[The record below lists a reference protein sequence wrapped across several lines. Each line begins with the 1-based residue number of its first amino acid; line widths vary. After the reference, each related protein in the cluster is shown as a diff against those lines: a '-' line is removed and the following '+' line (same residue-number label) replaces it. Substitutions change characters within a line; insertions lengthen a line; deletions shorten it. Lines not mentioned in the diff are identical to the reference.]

1 MYCVRRSASSA
12 ASSSS
17 LSLLMAVSRDWI
29 SQSRVLT
36 VCSQVCTSFEY
47 SKRWRLCLASSFS
60 FSSSETLAP
69 CEKCFMSVTVDRSR
83 SSSLRIWMIK
93 SFRPRRSWL
102 MVSAN
107 TLLTLSASDTR
118 SSLIARLDLSL
129 RTVASLLR
137 SAALSRPRAPLPP
150 DSSARLWRCTS
161 SSFTWSSASFCFA
174 STSCDCKC
182 CSCTASWYQKTL
194 LSSVLTLAS
203 SASSAFLLRRT
214 LPIVLSPEIEPASD
228 ESGRPRRGAV
238 LDSLALEGADCKR
251 SAACFSTRTLERRL
265 TRSTISVFHS
275 GTRCSPCSSPITVC
289 R

>member
-1 MYCVRRSASSA
+1 MPSRARLSCMYCVRRSASSA

-129 RTVASLLR
+129 RTWLGSGSGSGSGLGLGLTRLQLAHRCVPLAQRSPLEAQGALAARLLG
-137 SAALSRPRAPLPP
+137 APL
-150 DSSARLWRCTS
+150 
-161 SSFTWSSASFCFA
+161 
-174 STSCDCKC
+174 
-182 CSCTASWYQKTL
+182 
-194 LSSVLTLAS
+194 
-203 SASSAFLLRRT
+203 
-214 LPIVLSPEIEPASD
+214 
-228 ESGRPRRGAV
+228 
-238 LDSLALEGADCKR
+238 ALH
-251 SAACFSTRTLERRL
+251 L
-265 TRSTISVFHS
+265 
-275 GTRCSPCSSPITVC
+275 
-289 R
+289 